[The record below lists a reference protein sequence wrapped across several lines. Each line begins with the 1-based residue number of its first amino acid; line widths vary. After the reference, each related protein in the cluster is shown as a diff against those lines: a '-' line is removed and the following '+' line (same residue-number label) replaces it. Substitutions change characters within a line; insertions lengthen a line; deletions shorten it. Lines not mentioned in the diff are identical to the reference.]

1 MISFG
6 VTGCFQD
13 WCTGKDRTTNDKPVG
28 TKFEDKEEGWH
39 EDGQRE
45 TAGDEVRESYIKY
58 IRFNFCIWKWLCLLL
73 NQIYLIGNIIS
84 MAFGA
89 EVPHLKKYT
98 SGLIEFNQIFI
109 EDYPL
114 TLDRM
119 YNIHDKST

>member
-1 MISFG
+1 
-6 VTGCFQD
+6 
-13 WCTGKDRTTNDKPVG
+13 
-28 TKFEDKEEGWH
+28 
-39 EDGQRE
+39 
-45 TAGDEVRESYIKY
+45 
-58 IRFNFCIWKWLCLLL
+58 
-73 NQIYLIGNIIS
+73 